1 MPDQSDPLGYLQEE
15 LRTLNTKVDQLE
27 SGISKKVADDI
38 QSSIPLI
45 VVDALKA
52 NLPSLLSE
60 ALKNTLP
67 QLIPDSI
74 KQSVLESIKEKL
86 PLFAAQ
92 VQETLKDQLPS
103 ILLKPIYK
111 EFNAFNTMERDTTMT
126 IVQGEQ
132 PPAQVVS
139 NVEQAPHVNEENALV
154 LHASVEKSSEED
166 TSKKKVT
173 DDEPPFKKLN
183 FSIPS
188 PTPLKLIMPKEPT
201 PPRDPTPL
209 RDESKGKGIAT
220 EYLLKDIMSFMEE
233 DVMAQ
238 LKEMKILADLKAEK
252 EKSEKSWK
260 KILNPA
266 TIKAQTQKM
275 AEHEA
280 KRKKMF
286 DEYNHQIT
294 HRVY

>member
-86 PLFAAQ
+86 PLFVAQ
-92 VQETLKDQLPS
+92 
-103 ILLKPIYK
+103 
-111 EFNAFNTMERDTTMT
+111 
-126 IVQGEQ
+126 
-132 PPAQVVS
+132 
-139 NVEQAPHVNEENALV
+139 
-154 LHASVEKSSEED
+154 
-166 TSKKKVT
+166 
-173 DDEPPFKKLN
+173 
-183 FSIPS
+183 
-188 PTPLKLIMPKEPT
+188 
-201 PPRDPTPL
+201 
-209 RDESKGKGIAT
+209 
-220 EYLLKDIMSFMEE
+220 E

-266 TIKAQTQKM
+266 TIRAQTQKM
-275 AEHEA
+275 VEHEA
-280 KRKKMF
+280 KRKKILKTLRFSEWMEVHALASNSKGKSIDLLLQSLRAKFEWDQEVESSGNLNQGSSSTTRGTLEAKEMF
-286 DEYNHQIT
+286 RKLELIVEAGDDVNQAREIIKDNLDGLGQNMLLNEQSFNELPSSVQPESKKKESTIQYNEDLDDLED
-294 HRVY
+294 